1 MDNGTQEYP
10 YVFWV
15 NQLIKTL
22 FCHGNSIKFKKKQM
36 TDR

>member
-1 MDNGTQEYP
+1 MDNLTQEYP